1 MPSAK
6 VLENKKQAVINLTE
20 ELQAA
25 AAGVIVDY
33 RGLTVEEDTELRRKF
48 REAGVKYT
56 VVKNSLLG
64 FAAKNVGLEGLEEV
78 LHGPTAI
85 AYHTEDMVAPAKVF
99 SDFAKAHDVISL
111 KSGFM
116 EGKVMT
122 LDEVKTLASTPSKDV
137 LIAKIM
143 GSLQSPVSGLVRLL
157 DTIVNGGVEIAD
169 LVAKKNG
176 EAAPEAAPAEEAP
189 VAEEAA
195 PAATEA
201 PAAEE
206 APAADAE

>member
-6 VLENKKQAVINLTE
+6 ILESKKAAVANLVE
-20 ELQAA
+20 ELKGA

-33 RGLTVEEDTELRRKF
+33 RGLTVEEDTELRTKF
-48 REAGVKYT
+48 RAAGVKYA
-56 VVKNSLLG
+56 VVKNSILG
-64 FAAKNVGLEGLEEV
+64 FAAKEVGLEGLDEV
-78 LHGPTAI
+78 LHGPTAL

-99 SDFAKAHDVISL
+99 SDFVKTHDIVSF

-116 EGKVMT
+116 EGKVIS
-122 LDEVKTLASTPSKDV
+122 LDEVKTLASTPSKEV

-157 DTIVNGGVEIAD
+157 NTIVEGGVEIAD

-176 EAAPEAAPAEEAP
+176 GAEEAAAPAVEEAAPAEEAP
-189 VAEEAA
+189 VV
-195 PAATEA
+195 EA
-201 PAAEE
+201 PATEE
-206 APAADAE
+206 APATDAE

>member
-116 EGKVMT
+116 EG
-122 LDEVKTLASTPSKDV
+122 
-137 LIAKIM
+137 
-143 GSLQSPVSGLVRLL
+143 
-157 DTIVNGGVEIAD
+157 
-169 LVAKKNG
+169 
-176 EAAPEAAPAEEAP
+176 
-189 VAEEAA
+189 
-195 PAATEA
+195 
-201 PAAEE
+201 
-206 APAADAE
+206 

>member
-6 VLENKKQAVINLTE
+6 VLESKKAAVANLVE
-20 ELQAA
+20 ELKGA

-33 RGLTVEEDTELRRKF
+33 RGLTVEEDTELRTKF
-48 REAGVKYT
+48 RAAGVKYT

-64 FAAKNVGLEGLEEV
+64 FAAKEVGLDGLDDV
-78 LHGPTAI
+78 LHGPTAL

-99 SDFAKAHDVISL
+99 SDFVKDHDIVSL

-116 EGKVMT
+116 EGKVIS
-122 LDEVKTLASTPSKDV
+122 LDEVKTLASTPSKEV

-157 DTIVNGGVEIAD
+157 NTIVENGVEIAD
-169 LVAKKNG
+169 LVAQKNG
-176 EAAPEAAPAEEAP
+176 SATEAAPAEEAP
-189 VAEEAA
+189 VVEASV
-195 PAATEA
+195 
-201 PAAEE
+201 AEE